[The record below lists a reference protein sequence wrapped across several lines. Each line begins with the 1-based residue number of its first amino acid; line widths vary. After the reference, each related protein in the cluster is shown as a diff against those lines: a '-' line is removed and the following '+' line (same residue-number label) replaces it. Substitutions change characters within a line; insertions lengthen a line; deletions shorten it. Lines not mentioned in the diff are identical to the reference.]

1 MEKNEEKKKRN
12 WFEFLK
18 KKEFWIGIGV
28 ATVAGIAYGRNF
40 DKVNSKVSAGGKYVA
55 GKTKS
60 LFSGLGKNNGATVNV
75 ETAPISPTET
85 VETQEKVSVL
95 FSSDGPKKQPME
107 YRNNNGGNYNNE
119 YRPREYQNFKKN

>member
-1 MEKNEEKKKRN
+1 MEKNEEKKKR
-12 WFEFLK
+12 FYQK
-18 KKEFWIGIGV
+18 KGFWWTVG
-28 ATVAGIAYGRNF
+28 TVALTLGGIAYGRNF
-40 DKVNSKVSAGGKYVA
+40 NKVNSNVSAGGKYVA
-55 GKTKS
+55 GKTKD
-60 LFSGLGKNNGATVNV
+60 LFGGFKKNKGATVNV

>member
-1 MEKNEEKKKRN
+1 MEKNEEKKKR
-12 WFEFLK
+12 FYQSK
-18 KKEFWIGIGV
+18 KFWIGTG
-28 ATVAGIAYGRNF
+28 TVAFVIGAFFYGKNF
-40 DKVNSKVSAGGKYVA
+40 NKVNSKVSAGGKYVA
-55 GKTKS
+55 GKTKN
-60 LFSGLGKNNGATVNV
+60 LIGGFKKNSGATVNV